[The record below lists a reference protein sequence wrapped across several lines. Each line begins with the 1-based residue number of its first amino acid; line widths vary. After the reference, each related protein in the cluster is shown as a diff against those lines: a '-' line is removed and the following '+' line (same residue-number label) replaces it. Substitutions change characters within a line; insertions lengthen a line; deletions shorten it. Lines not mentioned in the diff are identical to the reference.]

1 MARALAEAVRTSVP
15 PIRAD
20 VLRDIAI
27 QAARSWA
34 NEWIAALAA
43 EGRPVAGGW
52 PGTMSDARA
61 RAGALA
67 TRTLGTHA
75 MSALDHDELRDL
87 THATYKEAQRCWRDR
102 APSAPVDDE

>member
-1 MARALAEAVRTSVP
+1 MARALAEVARTGVP
-15 PIRAD
+15 AIRAD
-20 VLRDIAI
+20 VLRDIAL

-34 NEWIAALAA
+34 TECISALAA

-75 MSALDHDELRDL
+75 MTALDHDELRDL

-102 APSAPVDDE
+102 APATPADDE

>member
-1 MARALAEAVRTSVP
+1 MA

-20 VLRDIAI
+20 VLRDIAVE
-27 QAARSWA
+27 AARTWT
-34 NEWIAALAA
+34 NEWITTLAA

-67 TRTLGTHA
+67 TRTLGAHA
-75 MSALDHDELRDL
+75 MGAPDHDELREL
-87 THATYKEAQRCWRDR
+87 AHATYKEAQRCWRAR
-102 APSAPVDDE
+102 APAVAADE